1 MAQRFGGKFS
11 PGGLTGVSD
20 PVPKVETRHRL
31 QGRPKWITI
40 AATPLLFGAFF
51 QDPTGLVANLAGFG
65 LIASGMWMTGEGLKA
80 EAAYDRRRVARRPA
94 IPRKLFGGVLAA
106 LGLGVGAF
114 EPGAMV
120 GSGLIGFAGLG
131 LHWLAFGTDPM
142 RDKGMEG
149 IDSFQQDRVGRMIN
163 EGQTHLDQMKDA
175 IRRSGER
182 RLEARVTM
190 FEATV
195 HELFDQVREDP
206 TDLSAVRRYMGVYLM
221 GARDATV
228 KFADLY
234 ARTQD
239 AGARAA
245 YETFLTDLEND
256 FSARSKQL
264 LEGDR
269 SDLDIEISVLR
280 DRLAREGVRPA
291 EPSAEPAERPALGS
305 QDAQTL
311 DELLT
316 MPEQEKTRR

>member
-11 PGGLTGVSD
+11 PGGPTGDSD
-20 PVPKVETRHRL
+20 RVPVMETRHRL
-31 QGRPKWITI
+31 QGRPKWVTI
-40 AATPLLFGAFF
+40 AATPLLFTAFF
-51 QDPTGLVANLAGFG
+51 QDPTGLVAHLAGFG

-94 IPRKLFGGVLAA
+94 IPRKLFGGVMAA
-106 LGLGVGAF
+106 LGLGAGVF
-114 EPGAMV
+114 EPGAVV
-120 GSGLIGFAGLG
+120 GSGLIGVAGLG
-131 LHWLAFGTDPM
+131 LHWLAFGADPM
-142 RDKGMEG
+142 RNKGMSG
-149 IDSFQQDRVGRMIN
+149 NDSFQQDRVGRMIA
-163 EGQTHLDQMKDA
+163 EGQAHLDQMKTA

-182 RLEARVTM
+182 RLEARVSM
-190 FEATV
+190 FETTV

-206 TDLSAVRRYMGVYLM
+206 TDLSAVRRYLGVYLM

-234 ARTQD
+234 ARSQD
-239 AGARAA
+239 AKARAA
-245 YETFLTDLEND
+245 YEKFLTDLEDD

-291 EPSAEPAERPALGS
+291 EPAGEPKERPALGS
-305 QDAQTL
+305 QDARTM
-311 DELLT
+311 DELLAT
-316 MPEQEKTRR
+316 SVKEKTPR